1 MQGPPT
7 LRADACCSDS
17 EDKFQYKINDKDKTF
32 SVAWH
37 GLDRWA
43 ADHMHWVQG
52 KLKGAYLRFVLADER
67 HLVEHVQA
75 GKYSRQ
81 GHV

>member
-1 MQGPPT
+1 M
-7 LRADACCSDS
+7 
-17 EDKFQYKINDKDKTF
+17 
-32 SVAWH
+32 AWH

-43 ADHMHWVQG
+43 ADHLHWVQG
-52 KLKGAYLRFVLADER
+52 KLKGAYLRFVMADER

-81 GHV
+81 GHVVYGLILRREMVGSCGMEWSTWT